1 MPLLAAHHLGL
12 DHRLLIVSLGD
23 GVSPI
28 SFLNKKDGSLF
39 ILQSLQGLAGGVW
52 KRKENGFS
60 HGRPADLLNLYSS
73 QDRGGCR
80 GALSSEFS
88 KYCSSYSQSYNYTKL
103 CQRRRK
109 TKTQERDVTLGMKCQ
124 SGGNTYWS
132 IHRLFHHCLGSL
144 EMYLIW
150 RKLEEKQ
157 TIKLW

>member
-73 QDRGGCR
+73 QVRGGCR

-88 KYCSSYSQSYNYTKL
+88 KYFSSYSQSYNYTK
-103 CQRRRK
+103 
-109 TKTQERDVTLGMKCQ
+109 
-124 SGGNTYWS
+124 
-132 IHRLFHHCLGSL
+132 
-144 EMYLIW
+144 
-150 RKLEEKQ
+150 
-157 TIKLW
+157 